1 MAVARR
7 RSVSITPVASLT
19 SYVTGGPSCGIS
31 ITVLKSSG
39 GAMPGLISR
48 TFMMASPGK
57 WTGVNNRQTLGR
69 RSAAP
74 PSSANHR
81 GSHAGA
87 GAGRQRLAVGG
98 RAVISRLWRR
108 RRSRLVHRNLPGI
121 GLLRRRPGG
130 AVRAGRK
137 RLLRLRLWFFRLVCR
152 LILQPGF
159 RLTGIVQQRTPAKLD
174 IQYLVHAA
182 NAGKLPG
189 NAGRVIPPVF
199 AFGVELDAVTG
210 IELQKLVAVKLKTCT
225 IDRRNSGC
233 QNTRLAFECQRD
245 NDLGH
250 VRSSLLICGRSFLC
264 LRTWGYGALARQYA
278 KTGVLWPANLSS
290 IARMNVFP
298 YNWLV

>member
-1 MAVARR
+1 MLVLAPAG
-7 RSVSITPVASLT
+7 SGL
-19 SYVTGGPSCGIS
+19 PS
-31 ITVLKSSG
+31 
-39 GAMPGLISR
+39 AD
-48 TFMMASPGK
+48 
-57 WTGVNNRQTLGR
+57 
-69 RSAAP
+69 
-74 PSSANHR
+74 
-81 GSHAGA
+81 
-87 GAGRQRLAVGG
+87 G
-98 RAVISRLWRR
+98 RASA
-108 RRSRLVHRNLPGI
+108 GI

-174 IQYLVHAA
+174 SQYLVHAA